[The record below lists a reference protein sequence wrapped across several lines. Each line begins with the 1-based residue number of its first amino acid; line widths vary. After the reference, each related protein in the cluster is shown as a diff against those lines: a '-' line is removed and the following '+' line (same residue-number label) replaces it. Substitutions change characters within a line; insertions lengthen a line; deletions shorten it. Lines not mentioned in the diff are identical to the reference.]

1 MHEGEPSDAL
11 TVLADETR
19 IAILRAL
26 ADAEGAL
33 AFSELRRR
41 AGVDD
46 AGRFNYHL
54 SKLREYFVREVDGG
68 YALRHAG
75 SRVVAAAEDV
85 DPEAATLA
93 VDPGSPV
100 EGPDPQTV
108 SGSGSG
114 PNAGSGPNSGE
125 GPNSEAGTN
134 ATEVCPVC
142 GEDECERLFH
152 VHLSVPWR

>member
-54 SKLREYFVREVDGG
+54 TKLREYFVREVDGG

-75 SRVVAAAEDV
+75 SRIVAAAEDV

-93 VDPGSPV
+93 ADADSVTASRDS
-100 EGPDPQTV
+100 E
-108 SGSGSG
+108 
-114 PNAGSGPNSGE
+114 AGTGAGAGPNSGE
-125 GPNSEAGTN
+125 GPNSEASTSSM
-134 ATEVCPVC
+134 EVCPVC
-142 GEDECERLFH
+142 GEEECERLFH